1 MKIYDEDEAVAFIQ
15 NAISE
20 KNVSSDDIL
29 EVIDAIFDFYDENG
43 DLDLDFDN
51 EDLTDDENTTDS
63 LVASV
68 TEALADSRMSA
79 NLVREIIKAELAYED
94 SLL

>member
-1 MKIYDEDEAVAFIQ
+1 MKIYDEDEAVAFIK
-15 NAISE
+15 NAISD
-20 KNVSSDDIL
+20 KSVSSDDIL

-43 DLDLDFDN
+43 DLDLDFDD